1 MTIKVPSKTQCG
13 AWAKTTAWN
22 SHRNGMTFSSHRVA
36 FLVGLFH
43 RYNTIAMILQY
54 QA

>member
-1 MTIKVPSKTQCG
+1 M
-13 AWAKTTAWN
+13 ANATAWN
-22 SHRNGMTFSSHRVA
+22 RHRNGMTFSSHRVA

-43 RYNTIAMILQY
+43 RYNTIAMTLQC